1 MQKRGRS
8 KQAGTLWGIEIMN
21 KLPAFQKG
29 GAVATVLVLAVI
41 AYAIFVGIQYVP
53 LHLET
58 SAVESILT
66 TIQESEKTARS
77 TSVGDVKNKI
87 NNLLNVNQ
95 MDELADSFKVSKY
108 RGDFIVEVSFDRE
121 LNLLYGKKQMPYR
134 KKLTL

>member
-1 MQKRGRS
+1 
-8 KQAGTLWGIEIMN
+8 MN
-21 KLPAFQKG
+21 KLPAIQKG
-29 GAVATVLVLAVI
+29 GAVVSVLVLAVI

-77 TSVGDVKNKI
+77 MNAGEVKNKI
-87 NNLLNVNQ
+87 NGLLNVNQ
-95 MDELADSFKVSKY
+95 MDDMADNFKVSKY
-108 RGDFIVEVSFDRE
+108 RDDFIVEVSFDRE